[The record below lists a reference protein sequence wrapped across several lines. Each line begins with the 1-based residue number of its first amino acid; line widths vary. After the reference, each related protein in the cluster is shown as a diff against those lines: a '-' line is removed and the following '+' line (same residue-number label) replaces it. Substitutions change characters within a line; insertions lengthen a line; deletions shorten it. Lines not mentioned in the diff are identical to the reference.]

1 MTFDTTP
8 NRFTVV
14 FKKNLSIIMDD
25 VDARILK
32 LVINPMKSSNI
43 ASHIG
48 VSKPTVIRRLKKLE
62 QLRLIRKIGEG
73 AHTRYIIRT

>member
-1 MTFDTTP
+1 M
-8 NRFTVV
+8 V
-14 FKKNLSIIMDD
+14 FKKNLSTIMDD

-32 LVINPMKSSNI
+32 LVIDPMKSSNI